1 MIEKRTKTL
10 TIRVCPDLLEQAKEK
25 LNEDFSKRFA
35 NAKNKRYVTKETVAD
50 IFEQALINFISR
62 D

>member
-1 MIEKRTKTL
+1 MEKRTKTL

-35 NAKNKRYVTKETVAD
+35 NSKNKRYVTKETVAD